1 MSPKR
6 KDRKG
11 GDIKNNKARHRFNIG
26 ETFEAGIVLQG
37 TEVKTIREGRAQIHE
52 SFARF
57 SKNELFLYNTH
68 IEEYA
73 FGNIA
78 NHAATRPRKLLLHR
92 REMNKIRGALEMS
105 NQTCVPLRMYLKH
118 GLVKVEIALCTG
130 KKLFDKRQDLKK
142 KTDMREAQRAM
153 KHYNSR

>member
-11 GDIKNNKARHRFNIG
+11 GEIKNSKARHRFNIG

-73 FGNIA
+73 FGNYA
-78 NHAATRPRKLLLHR
+78 NHAATRPRKLLLNR
-92 REMNKIRGALEMS
+92 RELNKIRGALDIG

-153 KHYNSR
+153 KHHNQR

>member
-1 MSPKR
+1 MSRKR

-11 GDIKNNKARHRFNIG
+11 GDIKNSKARHRFNIG
-26 ETFEAGIVLQG
+26 ETFEAGIALQG
-37 TEVKTIREGRAQIHE
+37 TEVKTIREGRAQIGE
-52 SFARF
+52 SFCRF

-73 FGNIA
+73 FGNFA
-78 NHAATRPRKLLLHR
+78 NHKPTRPRKLLLNR
-92 REMNKIRGALEMS
+92 KELNKIRGALDMGRE
-105 NQTCVPLRMYLKH
+105 TCVPLRMYLKH